1 VGTSG
6 RIVQVSVSRGGVPK
20 LPIERAWVGHL
31 GLEGDQQRE
40 RTVHGGP
47 HRAVCLF
54 GIEAIERLQVE
65 GHPVEPGSV
74 GENLTTSGIEWST
87 LPLGTRARI
96 GDQLLLEVASPTAPC
111 ATQKHNFRDGRV
123 SRISIKLHPS
133 DSRMYARVLRE
144 GEVRPGDPI
153 VIESPPDD
161 SRAQDEL
168 LLGRLDR
175 AAAKGDLATWRAAIE
190 AGNAVQVIDDGEL
203 VMAAARELPGPAFN
217 CTHGLARLP
226 NLLAEAQRLY
236 DAQRSTGWLVAAGP
250 LWRDAR
256 PDTELAVYAASVTDV
271 DDAADGAAEHDPQ
284 LRVRRIGPVDLA
296 SWEEV
301 RRASGGSGIFSRRKR
316 SAWHGIRARLL
327 EARGVH
333 VFLAELDGVPVG
345 SAVLTTGTGV
355 GWLRGGVV
363 VPAARGRGIQR
374 ELIAA
379 RVELAAAEGCDV
391 VGAWAEAGSV
401 STRNLERVGMRLVGR
416 REQYRYRP
424 GENGSARRQ

>member
-31 GLEGDQQRE
+31 GLEGDRQRE

-54 GIEAIERLQVE
+54 GIEAIERLQAE

-175 AAAKGDLATWRAAIE
+175 AAAKGDLATWRAAIG
-190 AGNAVQVIDDGEL
+190 AGNPVQVIDDGEL

-236 DAQRSTGWLVAAGP
+236 DAHRSTGWLVTEAAP
-250 LWRDAR
+250 WPDAR
-256 PDTELAVYAASVTDV
+256 PDTELAVYAASVADV
-271 DDAADGAAEHDPQ
+271 DGAAQPDPL
-284 LRVRRIGPVDLA
+284 LRIRRLGPADLA

-301 RRASGGSGIFSRRKR
+301 RRASGGSGIFKRRKR

-327 EARGVH
+327 EARSVH
-333 VFLAELDGVPVG
+333 VFLAELNGVPVG
-345 SAVLTTGTGV
+345 SAVLTTSTGV

-374 ELIAA
+374 ALIAA
-379 RVELAAAEGCDV
+379 RVKLAAAEGCDV
-391 VGAWAEAGSV
+391 VGAWAGAGSV

-424 GENGSARRQ
+424 GENGWAGRQ

>member
-1 VGTSG
+1 MQVNVSG
-6 RIVQVSVSRGGVPK
+6 GGVPK
-20 LPIERAWVGHL
+20 LPIERAWVGRL
-31 GLEGDQQRE
+31 GLEGDAQRE

-54 GIEAIERLQVE
+54 GIEAIERLQAD

-74 GENLTTSGIEWST
+74 GENLTTAGIEWSA
-87 LPLGTRARI
+87 LPIGTRARI

-123 SRISIKLHPS
+123 SRISIQLHPR

-144 GEVRPGDPI
+144 GEVRPGDAI
-153 VIESPPDD
+153 VIEPPPDD
-161 SRAQDEL
+161 SRALDEL

-217 CTHGLARLP
+217 CAHGLARLP
-226 NLLAEAQRLY
+226 NLLSEARRLY
-236 DAQRSTGWLVAAGP
+236 DAQRSIGWLMTEAAPWAGAEPDTVLAVHAGPVADAAGGE
-250 LWRDAR
+250 DAR
-256 PDTELAVYAASVTDV
+256 DPRVTI
-271 DDAADGAAEHDPQ
+271 
-284 LRVRRIGPVDLA
+284 RRLGPADLA
-296 SWEEV
+296 PWEEV

-316 SAWHGIRARLL
+316 SAWRGIRARLL
-327 EARGVH
+327 EARNVF
-333 VFLAELDGVPVG
+333 VFLAQMDGMPVG
-345 SAVLTTGTGV
+345 SAVLTTFAGV

-374 ELIAA
+374 ALIRA
-379 RVELAAAEGCDV
+379 RVRLAADEGCDV

-424 GENGSARRQ
+424 GERRGVTTG